1 MKNLNTI
8 KKIVSDG
15 GFAEAHT
22 ALEDLL
28 EMGPSNI
35 EAVKLKAAL
44 FAHVGRFEDEER
56 AWRRVVEIDNEDV
69 DAIEYYQGLQIE
81 DRERYYFRDPL
92 PHGGARYLTLNRKLI
107 AASWMGLLVVSL
119 FLGVS
124 RLGVNI
130 FVNSPYL
137 LLYTFFGL
145 ALMSSGLIYYAFTV
159 NLHSISITRDGL
171 EFATRFRKRMYPWK
185 EIDQLILGHSD
196 DLESAR
202 LTLIVKPKDASLAS
216 VSLDL
221 SAGQTTVA
229 ARRHV
234 LAEIVDHYPSISH
247 EAMSQVFV
255 NSKNHLRF

>member
-15 GFAEAHT
+15 QFAEAHT

-28 EMGPSNI
+28 EMGPGNI

-44 FAHVGRFEDEER
+44 FAHVGRFEDEEN
-56 AWRRVVEIDNEDV
+56 AWRRVIEIDNEDE
-69 DAIEYYQGLQIE
+69 DAIEYYQGLQLE

-107 AASWMGLLVVSL
+107 AASWTGLLIVAS
-119 FLGVS
+119 FLGIS
-124 RLGVNI
+124 RLGLNF

-145 ALMSSGLIYYAFTV
+145 TLMSSGLIYYAFHV

-171 EFATRFRKRMYPWK
+171 EFATRFRKKMYPWK

-196 DLESAR
+196 DLETGK
-202 LTLIVKPKDASLAS
+202 LTLIVKPKDTAMPS
-216 VSLDL
+216 VSLDITP
-221 SAGQTTVA
+221 GQTTIA

-234 LAEIVDHYPSISH
+234 LAEIVDYYPAVRH
-247 EAMSQVFV
+247 EAMSQVLV